1 MRKLFE
7 THKPNALPA
16 NDNDA
21 CCTRRMKILRCDAI
35 MPLSSAGQG
44 ASHTGTFATKTL
56 MLPCLDTRLDVGVR
70 QDNRARLIGIAT
82 GKLPAQIS
90 RLSYPHVSAPA
101 DVGLVTV
108 GKLELRAA
116 FQREANEAAEAVRPK
131 AVEDRNWQLLHSIAQ
146 AYREHKS
153 YQGLDPSFSLSLCRV
168 VMPLGRARPV
178 LILGLLEE
186 LPSILSLGRI

>member
-1 MRKLFE
+1 MSYAYDYVNNFTE
-7 THKPNALPA
+7 AA
-16 NDNDA
+16 NDNLA
-21 CCTRRMKILRCDAI
+21 PATKRARILRCDAI
-35 MPLSSAGQG
+35 MPLSSAGRG
-44 ASHTGTFATKTL
+44 ASHAGTFATKTL
-56 MLPCLDTRLDVGVR
+56 MLPCLDARLDIGVR

-82 GKLPAQIS
+82 GKLPAQCS
-90 RLSYPHVSAPA
+90 RLPYPHVSAPA
-101 DVGLVTV
+101 DLGLVTV

-116 FQREANEAAEAVRPK
+116 FQREANEAAEAVHPK
-131 AVEDRNWQLLHSIAQ
+131 AVEERDWRLLHSTAE